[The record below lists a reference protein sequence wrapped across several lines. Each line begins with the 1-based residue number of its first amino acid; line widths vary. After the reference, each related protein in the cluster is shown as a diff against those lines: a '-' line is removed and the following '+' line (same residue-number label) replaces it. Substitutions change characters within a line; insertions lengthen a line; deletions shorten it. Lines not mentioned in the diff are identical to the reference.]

1 MLFFTVLSVFMNFYK
16 GIMFAWQDDY
26 VLPGS
31 VSWARASLTPRVY
44 LEWLL
49 VTEDA
54 AGADSFGDKLSA
66 VVPAFLL

>member
-1 MLFFTVLSVFMNFYK
+1 MFYL
-16 GIMFAWQDDY
+16 GQC
-26 VLPGS
+26 PGLGP
-31 VSWARASLTPRVY
+31 LTPRVY